1 MQPSS
6 PTQAGRDAR
15 KAMPRRRHAE
25 WDPAGR
31 PNTALAVLFSQ
42 HAERDRELLPI
53 RYGRMSASPWSYL
66 RGAAAVMAADLA
78 LYPNT
83 GLIVQ
88 LSGDA
93 HVLNYGLWASPER
106 NLTFDLRDFDET
118 LPGPFEWDL
127 KRLATSLVV
136 CAKENALPTGAGD
149 AAVDAALAAYR
160 VHMRGYAAM
169 SELDVWYDRIDASAP
184 LASLAP
190 RDRQEVGAQIKKQAK
205 LRTSAGAFRK
215 MTEMRDG
222 RRHIIENP
230 PFRVHLDKPADQD
243 EADLAR
249 QVFATYAA
257 TVPEQL
263 TRLLDRFTFTDVV
276 RQVVGVGSV
285 GMRVYLVLVEGRSGQ
300 APLFVQIKQAG
311 ASVYEPYLAP
321 STHANHGQRVVVG
334 QHLIQSATDLFTGWT
349 RIGEFDFYVRQFRDM
364 KIIPDSHDVA
374 SYLTQFAASCA
385 QALAKAHARSGDP
398 AGIAAYIG
406 HGSAF
411 TSAVRQFAH
420 SYAGQTRRDHADLV
434 AAVAK
439 GDVETVARW

>member
-1 MQPSS
+1 
-6 PTQAGRDAR
+6 
-15 KAMPRRRHAE
+15 
-25 WDPAGR
+25 
-31 PNTALAVLFSQ
+31 
-42 HAERDRELLPI
+42 
-53 RYGRMSASPWSYL
+53 MSASPWSYL

-88 LSGDA
+88 LCGDA

-127 KRLATSLVV
+127 KRLAASLVV
-136 CAKENALPTGAGD
+136 CANENALPPGAGD
-149 AAVDAALAAYR
+149 AAVNAAVAAYR
-160 VHMRGYAAM
+160 AHVRGYAVM
-169 SELDVWYDRIDASAP
+169 SELDVWYDRIDASTP
-184 LASLAP
+184 LASLAR
-190 RDRQEVGAQIKKQAK
+190 RDRREVSAQIKKQAK
-205 LRTSAGAFRK
+205 LRTNSGAFRK
-215 MTEMRDG
+215 MTEVRDG
-222 RRHIIENP
+222 RRHIIDNP
-230 PFRVHLDKPADQD
+230 PFRVHLDGPADQD

-263 TRLLDRFTFTDVV
+263 TRLLDRFTLTDVV

-285 GMRVYLVLVEGRSGQ
+285 GMRIYLVLVEGRSGE
-300 APLFVQIKQAG
+300 APLFLQIKQAG

-321 STHANHGQRVVVG
+321 STHANHGQRIVVG

-374 SYLTQFAASCA
+374 PYLTQFAGSCA

-406 HGSAF
+406 NGSTFAA
-411 TSAVRQFAH
+411 AVSQFAH
-420 SYAGQTRRDHADLV
+420 SYAEQTRRDHADLV
-434 AAVAK
+434 AAIAK
-439 GDVETVARW
+439 GKVETVTGW